1 MFAHEWN
8 NNFTRVKMIVE
19 RRDTVYD
26 VGILDFSYYDTI
38 ELEKTTY
45 LIKKKKLKLTIIN
58 TKDYLSNINL

>member
-45 LIKKKKLKLTIIN
+45 LIKKKN
-58 TKDYLSNINL
+58 